1 MWRGLADLG
10 VLAINVPAAQGGL
23 GFGPLET
30 LAMMGAC
37 GRSLLLEPV
46 LSSAVIATAALR
58 AFADQAPAAE
68 LLAAMATGEK
78 IAALAHFE
86 RDARFESQ
94 WVTTRAQRIGAG
106 YRLDGHKAVVMH
118 AGAADTLLVSARTVG
133 EAGDAARRV
142 LVPGT
147 ARDAGSAFDEYPHR
161 RWPARRGCLLAGRR
175 SARRQPTGR
184 GRRGR
189 WRPSR
194 RRSTSVL
201 RRCAPRRSA
210 SCRRWWTPP
219 STTCAS
225 RQQFGQ
231 PIGRFQAL
239 QHRIADMLIHLE
251 QARSMSYL
259 AALRCTGEDVGERRR
274 ALSAA
279 KAVVGQACRFVG
291 QQAVQLHGG
300 MGMTDELKVSH
311 WFKRL
316 TAAQLM
322 FGDSDTH
329 LQRYAALTRCM
340 ELMAHCK
347 AVVARELGKPPVVE
361 QIDSRGPA
369 SWRGHHTTGRV
380 RGVPQRPVGH
390 QRHDCVSP
398 ALGART

>member
-1 MWRGLADLG
+1 MNFEFSDEQRQLHDAVERYLGEQYGFDRYQSIKRSAAGWDSDVWRGLAELG
-10 VLAINVPAAQGGL
+10 VLAITVPTAQGGL

-30 LAMMGAC
+30 LAMMGDC

-46 LSSAVIATAALR
+46 LSSAIIATAALR

-86 RDARFESQ
+86 SDARFESQ
-94 WVTTRAQRIGAG
+94 WVTTRAQRVGAG
-106 YRLDGHKAVVMH
+106 FRLDGHKGVVMH
-118 AGAADTLLVSARTVG
+118 AGAADTLLVSARMSG
-133 EAGDAARRV
+133 EAADAAGV
-142 LVPGT
+142 SLFLVPRATRGLVL
-147 ARDAGSAFDEYPHR
+147 DEYPTVDGQR
-161 RWPARRGCLLAGRR
+161 AADVYLRAVEVPAASRLGAEGGALAAIEAALDVGL
-175 SARRQPTGR
+175 AA
-184 GRRGR
+184 
-189 WRPSR
+189 
-194 RRSTSVL
+194 L
-201 RRCAPRRSA
+201 CAEAVGVMQALVDATIEYVRI
-210 SCRRWWTPP
+210 
-219 STTCAS
+219 

-259 AALRCTGEDVGERRR
+259 AALRCTGEDIGERRR

-322 FGDSDTH
+322 FGDSDAH
-329 LQRYAALTRCM
+329 LQRYAALTR
-340 ELMAHCK
+340 
-347 AVVARELGKPPVVE
+347 
-361 QIDSRGPA
+361 Q
-369 SWRGHHTTGRV
+369 
-380 RGVPQRPVGH
+380 
-390 QRHDCVSP
+390 
-398 ALGART
+398 